1 MRYIFFFLAMIL
13 AVFGNTYISD
23 YIGYSMRTTVAFT
36 LLILYCLYK
45 FTKGEYTNKTDN
57 TYKHIIIV
65 GVLIIIVHLLLG
77 NNYIQSMLTMVFIPC
92 LFYIFFI
99 RLNKKEKSIFR
110 LALIILFLV
119 NCSIAIWEHHNQTFF
134 IKHEISK
141 IDLLESWSFR
151 ARALL
156 GHPLANALIMSPM
169 ILYILISDLN
179 IKIKLVLFAIG
190 EYALLCFNTRSGL
203 LATTICAIPLLYKE
217 IKKQNRT
224 VRKYYYITILLI
236 GVLSI
241 TYIINNNIGGR
252 LVNISSNE
260 GFLSDGSSLAR
271 LEILDFVDYISTDEL
286 IFGSPESYDKL
297 LIAMNLMGV
306 ENGLVTLI
314 LTYGIFLG
322 LSLAFCL
329 ILFYWK
335 RMAYLGNTERICIM
349 ACYIGIGLTN
359 PHIAYSLAWYYFL
372 FDFIAFIPWNNYI
385 KLKESKI

>member
-1 MRYIFFFLAMIL
+1 MRYIFFFLAMIF

-23 YIGYSMRTTVAFT
+23 YIGYTMRTTVAFT

-45 FTKGEYTNKTDN
+45 FTKREYAYQTDK
-57 TYKHIIIV
+57 TYKHLIIV
-65 GVLIIIVHLLLG
+65 GLIIVIVHFLLG
-77 NNYIQSMLTMVFIPC
+77 HDYFQAMLTMVFIPC

-99 RLNKKEKSIFR
+99 RLNKKERSIFR

-119 NCSIAIWEHHNQTFF
+119 NCSIAIWEHHNQTYF
-134 IKHEISK
+134 IQHEISK

-203 LATTICAIPLLYKE
+203 LATTICALPLLYKE
-217 IKKQNRT
+217 IKRQNKS
-224 VRKYYYITILLI
+224 VRKYYYITISIIGLLSLI
-236 GVLSI
+236 YVP
-241 TYIINNNIGGR
+241 NNDIGGR
-252 LVNISSNE
+252 LVNISSSE

-271 LEILDFVDYISTDEL
+271 LEILDFADYISTDEL
-286 IFGSPESYDKL
+286 MFGSPESYDKL

-322 LSLAFCL
+322 IALAFCL
-329 ILFYWK
+329 IMFYWK
-335 RMAYLGNTERICIM
+335 RMAHLGKVERLCIM
-349 ACYIGIGLTN
+349 ACYVGIGLTN

-372 FDFIAFIPWNNYI
+372 FDFIAFIPWKNYI
-385 KLKESKI
+385 KLKEYKL